1 MKRIYLAAALACV
14 VWCGRV
20 AATEID
26 NGAGKDADTIS
37 NREPGAASVTGRDRI
52 SVALEGMGS
61 SRSVVFRDQTDSD
74 HEFRIRLEDGVASFD
89 GESLVENDEIFGEAV
104 RAAQFMPGDLTA
116 ASMVRLNPAFQDTKK
131 RGKVLVMLQRIKALE
146 LASRPSSAFGG

>member
-1 MKRIYLAAALACV
+1 M
-14 VWCGRV
+14 
-20 AATEID
+20 
-26 NGAGKDADTIS
+26 
-37 NREPGAASVTGRDRI
+37 
-52 SVALEGMGS
+52 
-61 SRSVVFRDQTDSD
+61 
-74 HEFRIRLEDGVASFD
+74 ASFD

-146 LASRPSSAFGG
+146 LASRPSSAFGGRRAEMSWDCFSNALLWGTAIAASWGTWAAECGSGVLIAACIAEVGGLTTVTVVGSAAIGRACD